1 MRGKP
6 RRSVWRWPLIGLACL
21 LGLVCLWMV
30 VGPIVRSWHVGRAIA
45 HFEESPSQAGADSLV
60 GLLQSHAATTEQGG
74 RILALL
80 RRPTVTT
87 RRTYP
92 AGLPVVIAV
101 DRPFRLDFRDTLWQ
115 EEMIWVEGGQRRGR
129 SGPDGESPET
139 LYLRGLSD
147 YQAKPGI
154 HHLTVRGTYSLGLQR
169 RGRLTKAG
177 YYLRELLRM
186 LRLSLPKGWQPARRY
201 DCEFEMPVEVTVV
214 PKDEA
219 EDIELASSPAL
230 DEAMRAAFRVRS
242 SGLHSLHDTP
252 SGQVQFDSLKAI
264 AYHDLPMAVAF
275 RLVLRLSNEQT
286 PGPPVEYLKQL
297 LAQAHSSGSLALY
310 PWNMLVDRPGT
321 YTGTAILIPDPNI
334 AYEDP
339 AIEAIWNGTLEF
351 PVSFTISKQPN
362 QP

>member
-1 MRGKP
+1 MRSKSKK
-6 RRSVWRWPLIGLACL
+6 SVWRWPLIGLACL
-21 LGLVCLWMV
+21 LGLVCLWMA
-30 VGPIVRSWHVGRAIA
+30 VGPIVRSWQVERAIT
-45 HFEESPSQAGADSLV
+45 HFEESPSQADADSLV

-101 DRPFRLDFRDTLWQ
+101 DQPFRLDFRDTLWR

-129 SGPDGESPET
+129 SGQGKDMPGT
-139 LYLRGLSD
+139 LHLRGLLA

-154 HHLTVRGTYSLGLQR
+154 HHLTVRGTHSLGLQR
-169 RGRLTKAG
+169 RGRLTKVG
-177 YYLRELLRM
+177 YYARELLRM
-186 LRLSLPKGWQPARRY
+186 VRLSVPKGWQPARRY
-201 DCEFEMPVEVTVV
+201 EGEFEMPVEVTVV

-219 EDIELASSPAL
+219 EPIELVSSPQL
-230 DEAMRAAFRVRS
+230 DKAMRAAFRMRS

-264 AYHDLPMAVAF
+264 AYDDLPMAVAF
-275 RLVLRLSNEQT
+275 RLVLRLSDGQT

-297 LAQAHSSGSLALY
+297 LAQADSSGRLALY
-310 PWNMLVDRPGT
+310 PWNLLIDRPGT
-321 YTGTAILIPDPNI
+321 YTGTALLIPDPNI

-351 PVSFTISKQPN
+351 GVSFTISKQPN
-362 QP
+362 RP

>member
-1 MRGKP
+1 MRGKSKE
-6 RRSVWRWPLIGLACL
+6 SVWRWPLIGLVCL

-30 VGPIVRSWHVGRAIA
+30 VGPIVRSWHVERTIA

-74 RILALL
+74 RILTLL

-101 DRPFRLDFRDTLWQ
+101 DRPFHLDFRDTLWQ

-129 SGPDGESPET
+129 SGQGKDMPGT
-139 LYLRGLSD
+139 LYLRGLLD

-169 RGRLTKAG
+169 RGRLTKVG
-177 YYLRELLRM
+177 YYARELLRM
-186 LRLSLPKGWQPARRY
+186 VRLS
-201 DCEFEMPVEVTVV
+201 VTVV

-219 EDIELASSPAL
+219 EPIELVSSPQL
-230 DEAMRAAFRVRS
+230 DKAMRAAFRMRS

-264 AYHDLPMAVAF
+264 AYDDLPMAVAF
-275 RLVLRLSNEQT
+275 RLVLRLSDGQT

-297 LAQAHSSGSLALY
+297 LAQADSSGRLALY
-310 PWNMLVDRPGT
+310 PWNLLIDRPGT
-321 YTGTAILIPDPNI
+321 YTGTALLIPDPNI

-339 AIEAIWNGTLEF
+339 VIEAIWNGTLEF

-362 QP
+362 RP